1 MTARQWRMKRGK
13 KRDGLWEGRSKAFD
27 VENKKRR
34 EYVLRIQQKS

>member
-1 MTARQWRMKRGK
+1 MTARQWRMKRGEK
-13 KRDGLWEGRSKAFD
+13 KNGLWEGRSKAFD